1 MPSST
6 SETTGQILI
15 SVGFFD
21 FSKYQGW
28 WGKLTQ
34 LVGRSKI
41 THVAP
46 IFNYTTPTTVTL
58 TVADEA
64 RLHKLKLF
72 SDCLVEEVPFH
83 YMNVDLDLLM
93 DAASGY
99 ADTTVWDAVFYY
111 FIGKYLGLT
120 RPRNCTTFVCSLLGL
135 PEFWHPV
142 DLHRYMKGLK

>member
-6 SETTGQILI
+6 SEKAGQILI
-15 SVGFFD
+15 SIGFFD
-21 FSKYQGW
+21 FSKHQGW

-34 LVGRSKI
+34 LVGGSKI

-46 IFNYTTPTTVTL
+46 IFNYTTRTTITL
-58 TVADEA
+58 IPNEKA

-72 SDCLVEEVPFH
+72 DDCLVDEIPFH
-83 YMNVDLDLLM
+83 YMDIDMNMLVDV
-93 DAASGY
+93 ASDY
-99 ADTTVWDAVFYY
+99 ADTTVWDAVFYH

-135 PEFWHPV
+135 PEHWHPA
-142 DLHRYMKGLK
+142 DLYKHMKGSI